1 MDEIYIMQNNI
12 KKLINDYNKC
22 SLEQNLGVI
31 IGAIGYKNLVEE
43 KLFQSLIEQNKWGK
57 KIQTV

>member
-1 MDEIYIMQNNI
+1 MQNNI